1 MKRTKI
7 NKKEAGFGL
16 FFNLKSVRKLF
27 TNLFFFRCSDDNDND
42 NNDDDNNDDN
52 NNDDD
57 DESHEFAQLFSS
69 LLYGFGNCDCTKM
82 FRMQL
87 PQAGSKGN

>member
-1 MKRTKI
+1 MAYFLI
-7 NKKEAGFGL
+7 
-16 FFNLKSVRKLF
+16 LKVSEC
-27 TNLFFFRCSDDNDND
+27 CSQICSFSGGQSSN
-42 NNDDDNNDDN
+42 DNNDDN
-52 NNDDD
+52 NNNH